1 MKITKTQLRQIIKEE
16 LLKEMGPGAMTAIN
30 LLEDVMR
37 QIAPVINAAYD
48 RLDDPESQQTFAS
61 FLGKNIGVIT
71 RQWEEERSAYR
82 YAEEPDEGPGKIGPG
97 FEGWAE
103 RNPAATEAE

>member
-16 LLKEMGPGAMTAIN
+16 LLKEMGPGVDTAIN
-30 LLEDVMR
+30 LLEGVMR
-37 QIAPVINAAYD
+37 QIAPIINAAYD
-48 RLDDPESQQTFAS
+48 RLADPESQQTFERY
-61 FLGKNIGVIT
+61 LNENVRLMT
-71 RQWEEERSAYR
+71 QQWEEERSAY
-82 YAEEPDEGPGKIGPG
+82 AEEPAEEPGKIGPG

>member
-71 RQWEEERSAYR
+71 RQWEEERSAY
-82 YAEEPDEGPGKIGPG
+82 AEEPAEEPGKIGPG

-103 RNPAATEAE
+103 RNPASVGAE

>member
-16 LLKEMGPGAMTAIN
+16 LLKEMGPGVDTAIN

-37 QIAPVINAAYD
+37 QIAPVINDAYD
-48 RLDDPESQQTFAS
+48 RLGDPEDQQTFAS
-61 FLGKNIGVIT
+61 FLSKNIGVIT
-71 RQWEEERSAYR
+71 QQWEEERSAY
-82 YAEEPDEGPGKIGPG
+82 AEEPAEEPGKIGPG

-103 RNPAATEAE
+103 RNPASVGAE

>member
-16 LLKEMGPGAMTAIN
+16 LLKEMAPGAMTAIN
-30 LLEDVMR
+30 LLEDVME

-71 RQWEEERSAYR
+71 RQWEEERSAY
-82 YAEEPDEGPGKIGPG
+82 AEEPAEEPGKIGPG

-103 RNPAATEAE
+103 RNPASVGAE